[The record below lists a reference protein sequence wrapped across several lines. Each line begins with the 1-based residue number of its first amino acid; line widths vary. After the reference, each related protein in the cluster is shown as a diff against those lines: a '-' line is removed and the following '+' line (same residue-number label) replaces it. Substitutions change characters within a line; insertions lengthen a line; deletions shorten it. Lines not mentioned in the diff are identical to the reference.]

1 MSDYETKI
9 GTLEKID
16 LTKEQIIEGWMVSN
30 ELPKYYNYPEDKDEI
45 FRDEFDGVYVENKG
59 QIYVIVNEKDLDY
72 EDIYHLTENPD
83 GSFNYI
89 LKYYNGGCGFD
100 EAIET
105 AFTYYHESKEK

>member
-30 ELPKYYNYPEDKDEI
+30 ELPSYYKYPEDKEEI
-45 FRDEFDGVYVENKG
+45 FREEFDGKYVENGG
-59 QIYVIVNEKDLDY
+59 QIYVIVNEKDLDC
-72 EDIYHLTENPD
+72 EDIFHLAENPD

-105 AFTYYHESKEK
+105 AFSNYHDEKAK